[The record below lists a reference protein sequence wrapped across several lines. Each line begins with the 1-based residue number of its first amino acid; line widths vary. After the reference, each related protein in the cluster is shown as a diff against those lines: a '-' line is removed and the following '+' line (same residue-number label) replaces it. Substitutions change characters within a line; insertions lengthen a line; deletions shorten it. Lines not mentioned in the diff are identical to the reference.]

1 MTNRYHTT
9 TRLFTS
15 GKLVWFTA
23 GAFGALLLLRTDL
36 YRYQSADR
44 HSFLSQTWFHT
55 RRGTGVLGSLVT
67 LGVTSR
73 NVLQPASLRKLH
85 KTLGTELRNQPTD
98 CSKFVSELLV
108 AFVFVYKTVF
118 ELVRARTKARTD
130 LLKLRNTLCN
140 VSKKR
145 VQTSP
150 ICAIFLDSALWLSHN
165 NKTG

>member
-36 YRYQSADR
+36 YRYQSPDR
-44 HSFLSQTWFHT
+44 HSFLTRHWCVWFF
-55 RRGTGVLGSLVT
+55 GDLGCY
-67 LGVTSR
+67 
-73 NVLQPASLRKLH
+73 QPKRVATRKLA
-85 KTLGTELRNQPTD
+85 KATQDTRYWVTKPTNRLFEVR
-98 CSKFVSELLV
+98 KFVSELLV

-140 VSKKR
+140 VSKKKR